1 MVTILAKLNRDAHHQ
16 VMLDKILSATYD
28 LLTIMHSAVKVTY
41 DIRDALDGTVSDF
54 YQRNEIIG
62 YINHAKTSGNPGLIF
77 PILPTVSERLNTT
90 ANTYLYR
97 SYSKNGRIISLIN
110 HKVPNAARA
119 MISDVMLAF
128 KDFVNNL
135 SKSNKFIKTNGVNT
149 RTKRITNYGVMKHS
163 GGYIQSA
170 RSHESCSVL
179 AKVDISKFFDSMTL
193 QKMLDKDLFL
203 NAMKVNI
210 NYEYMCFRF
219 KKYPDAMR
227 QIDLALLNANSI
239 FLSVVPFFLHNGRIP
254 TGMQYSTHL
263 SNYLFSSIDKK
274 IENKLREASVEK
286 KATIYH
292 TRYIDD
298 ISIGCYQP
306 CDIQLNHAI
315 DINLIKD
322 IESIVNESGF
332 YLKYDK
338 TKIYGSNDTKVVHG
352 ISFGGIKQQ
361 PPSVNSNLKYLL
373 AKEIE
378 ELGKSKTP
386 LNSSVLGKLHA
397 IKCINHNQYAYC
409 LSHYFMHRK
418 FTHHSVNV
426 GTYDYRCHIQAEI
439 LYQGSFY
446 DLHVKPVLGGK

>member
-1 MVTILAKLNRDAHHQ
+1 MTILAKLNRDAHHQ
-16 VMLDKILSATYD
+16 VMLDKILSATYE
-28 LLTIMHSAVKVTY
+28 LLTIMHSAMKVTY
-41 DIRDALDGTVSDF
+41 DIRDALDGTVSDL
-54 YQRNEIIG
+54 YKRNEALSL
-62 YINHAKTSGNPGLIF
+62 INHSKTSGNPGVIF

-110 HKVPNAARA
+110 HKLPRFTRA
-119 MISDVMLAF
+119 VVDSIMLAF
-128 KDFVNNL
+128 KAFINNL
-135 SKSNKFIKTNGVNT
+135 SRTNKFIKANGINA
-149 RTKRITNYGVMKHS
+149 RTKRIINYGVMKHS
-163 GGYIQSA
+163 GGYINSALSHQSCA
-170 RSHESCSVL
+170 VL

-219 KKYPDAMR
+219 KKYPDAIR
-227 QIDLALLNANSI
+227 QIDLALLNLNSI

-286 KATIYH
+286 NVTLYH

-298 ISIGCYQP
+298 ISIGCHQSGGP
-306 CDIQLNHAI
+306 SHAI

-361 PPSVNSNLKYLL
+361 SPSVNSNLKYLL

-378 ELGKSKTP
+378 ELGKHRVP
-386 LNSSVLGKLHA
+386 LNSSILGKLHA
-397 IKCINHNQYAYC
+397 IRCINNNQYAYC

-439 LYQGSFY
+439 IYQGSFY